1 MPYTEGRP
9 RLKPPLETA
18 GDISYSARRREELRD
33 KLRQLLERQEHQAQ
47 LEARREEHE
56 AEQWI
61 RSHGATI
68 TAALKRTHPDH
79 GGTARDFQMTQWARA
94 VLSR

>member
-18 GDISYSARRREELRD
+18 GDISYSARRREEVRE
-33 KLRQLLERQEHQAQ
+33 KLRQLLEHQERQLQ
-47 LEARREEHE
+47 LERFREERE
-56 AEQWI
+56 AADWI
-61 RSHGATI
+61 QFHGGTI
-68 TAALKRTHPDH
+68 TAALKQTHPDH